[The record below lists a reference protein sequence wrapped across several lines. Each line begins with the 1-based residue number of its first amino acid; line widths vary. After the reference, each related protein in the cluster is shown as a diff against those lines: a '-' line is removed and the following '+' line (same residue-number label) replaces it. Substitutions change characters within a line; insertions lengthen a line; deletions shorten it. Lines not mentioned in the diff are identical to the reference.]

1 MTTYTA
7 SSMDAGTVGP
17 SIVPLPY
24 ASGVG
29 WFGGAQDPGGDAGDG
44 LLLVN
49 FIAGAREVIVT
60 HRRTGVIVGRTWSAA
75 DGTWRVGGLSG
86 AEKYDVKARDYTGL
100 YKDTQIDDVS
110 PYVP

>member
-29 WFGGAQDPGGDAGDG
+29 WMGGAQDPGGDPGDG

-49 FIAGAREVIVT
+49 FLEGSREVIVT
-60 HRRTGVIVGRTWSAA
+60 HRRSGVIVGRVWSKA
-75 DGTWRVGGLSG
+75 DGTWRVGGLS
-86 AEKYDVKARDYTGL
+86 ATEKYDVVARDHTEL
-100 YKDTQIDDVS
+100 YEDYLVGAQLAYA
-110 PYVP
+110 P

>member
-7 SSMDAGTVGP
+7 VALDHGASEASYIA
-17 SIVPLPY
+17 LPW

-49 FIAGAREVIVT
+49 FIAGAREVSVT
-60 HRRTGVIVGRTWSAA
+60 HRRTGVIMGRTWSAA
-75 DGTWRVGGLSG
+75 DGTWRIGGLSG
-86 AEKYDVKARDYTGL
+86 SEKFDVKATDYTGL
-100 YKDTQIDDVS
+100 YKDFTVEDVS